1 MAGAAAAVTT
11 GGGPRPVVQPAG
23 ESPTKRR
30 KKLGKQAQIE
40 TNTNKRRVGIANFLG
55 TFAVVAGCTFL
66 PTAMDFREALD
77 KAKTWSVTTT
87 STLFDLYMH
96 LDVPVLYPALP
107 VAIMTACRS
116 LYPHHVTRPLIEH
129 VFAVGGMV
137 GGNAISLWIV
147 FQACRAFTIDVEN
160 FATAAFIRE
169 ANLHLRTA
177 GVLRAE
183 TEEIQAEQDRDD
195 VAAGLAE
202 YKEGGAAAAAVA
214 GGVAAA
220 AAAAGAPAAAA
231 AAAGNAAAAAA
242 GGG

>member
-1 MAGAAAAVTT
+1 MPAAAAVAT
-11 GGGPRPVVQPAG
+11 GGGPRAPVVQPAG

-40 TNTNKRRVGIANFLG
+40 TNQNKRRVGITRFSL
-55 TFAVVAGCTFL
+55 TFAVIANCTFL
-66 PTAMDFREALD
+66 PTALDFREALD
-77 KAKTWSVTTT
+77 KAKTWGITKT
-87 STLFDLYMH
+87 STLYHLYMH
-96 LDVPVLYPALP
+96 LDVPVLYPVLPAAILTAL
-107 VAIMTACRS
+107 RS

-129 VFAVGGMV
+129 VFGVVGMA
-137 GGNAISLWIV
+137 GGNAISLWVV

-160 FATAAFIRE
+160 FATEAFIRE

-183 TEEIQAEQDRDD
+183 AEEIQAEQDRDD

-202 YKEGGAAAAAVA
+202 YQEGGAAAAAVA